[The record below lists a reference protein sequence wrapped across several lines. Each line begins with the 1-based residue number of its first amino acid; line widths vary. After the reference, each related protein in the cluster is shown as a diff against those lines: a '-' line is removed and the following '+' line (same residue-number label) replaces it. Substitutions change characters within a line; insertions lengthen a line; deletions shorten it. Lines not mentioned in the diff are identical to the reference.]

1 MSFNVQN
8 FISHIS
14 KYNELARADKFE
26 VRIPLPRTVD
36 RKDFG
41 TRELMFQCEAA
52 ELPGRNIT
60 MIEYRHHAFT
70 ERVPHMTNYTDV
82 NLSFYC
88 NNRFEEKKFFDA
100 WLNSM
105 IPTNTGIVQYY
116 RVDNESAYAV
126 DIKIRQYDQMGNRIY
141 NCTLI
146 EAIPTAISPLSL
158 NWGDD
163 GVHRLQVNFAFKKW
177 KTEDITDDITL

>member
-1 MSFNVQN
+1 
-8 FISHIS
+8 
-14 KYNELARADKFE
+14 
-26 VRIPLPRTVD
+26 
-36 RKDFG
+36 
-41 TRELMFQCEAA
+41 
-52 ELPGRNIT
+52 
-60 MIEYRHHAFT
+60 
-70 ERVPHMTNYTDV
+70 
-82 NLSFYC
+82 
-88 NNRFEEKKFFDA
+88 
-100 WLNSM
+100 M

-116 RVDNESAYAV
+116 RVNNESAYAV

-163 GVHRLQVNFAFKKW
+163 GIHRLQVNFAFKKW